1 MAWGSWWR
9 GRSGTGPGA
18 PGGSAERPSAQAVLG
33 AVADELS
40 ALHGEQWR
48 VEGEEVRGP
57 GALAVRLGE
66 PREDDPDRLE
76 LVFLADRDR
85 PETAVPDQLAG
96 ADGGF
101 GVGGFGVGGGTGG
114 GGAGGG
120 DQDPLRRGVE
130 VWASTAGAALI
141 ELVAHNGR
149 FAGHLDPTDPDG
161 LPGWHAIHGGV
172 VGWGT
177 GKRFHDVQDWLVR
190 NPVLPAL
197 APALGGD
204 LGRDQLVGVQVCFG
218 GGAGR
223 RTAEVRVHGEVHAAA
238 SAALAALDWPRVTE
252 GDAYARTFVL
262 LVRRAGARPP
272 AEVGLRAAGR
282 K

>member
-9 GRSGTGPGA
+9 GRSGTGPDASGK
-18 PGGSAERPSAQAVLG
+18 STERPSEQAVLG

-40 ALHGEQWR
+40 ALHGERWR

-57 GALAVRLGE
+57 GELAVRLGAA
-66 PREDDPDRLE
+66 PDDDPDRLE

-85 PETAVPDQLAG
+85 PETAVRDRVPRID
-96 ADGGF
+96 
-101 GVGGFGVGGGTGG
+101 
-114 GGAGGG
+114 GG
-120 DQDPLRRGVE
+120 DQDPVRRGVE
-130 VWASTAGAALI
+130 AWASTTGAALI

-149 FAGHLDPTDPDG
+149 FAGHLDPSDPDG

-177 GKRFHDVQDWLVR
+177 GRHFHDVQDWLVR

-204 LGRDQLVGVQVCFG
+204 LGRDQLVGVQVHFG
-218 GGAGR
+218 GSGGNGGSAGGAGQS
-223 RTAEVRVHGEVHAAA
+223 AEVWVHGEPHAAA
-238 SAALAALDWPRVTE
+238 SAALAGLDWPRVTE

-262 LVRRAGARPP
+262 LVRRAGTRPP
-272 AEVGLRAAGR
+272 ADVRLRAAER
-282 K
+282 R

>member
-1 MAWGSWWR
+1 M
-9 GRSGTGPGA
+9 
-18 PGGSAERPSAQAVLG
+18 
-33 AVADELS
+33 ADELS
-40 ALHGEQWR
+40 ALHGERWQ

-66 PREDDPDRLE
+66 PPDGDPHRLD
-76 LVFLADRDR
+76 LVFLVDRDR
-85 PETAVPDQLAG
+85 PETAVPDRITG
-96 ADGGF
+96 VDGGGSGGSGD
-101 GVGGFGVGGGTGG
+101 GVGDGS
-114 GGAGGG
+114 G
-120 DQDPLRRGVE
+120 DGDRDPVRRGVE

-149 FAGHLDPTDPDG
+149 FAGHLDPSDPDG
-161 LPGWHAIHGGV
+161 MPGWHAVHGGV

-204 LGRDQLVGVQVCFG
+204 LGRDQLVGVQVSFG
-218 GGAGR
+218 SGPDG
-223 RTAEVRVHGEVHAAA
+223 RTAEVLVHGEVHAAA
-238 SAALAALDWPRVTE
+238 SAALAALDWPRVAE
-252 GDAYARTFVL
+252 GESYARTFVL

-272 AEVGLRAAGR
+272 ADVGLRAAGR
-282 K
+282 A

>member
-1 MAWGSWWR
+1 MAWGSWRR

-18 PGGSAERPSAQAVLG
+18 PGGSTERPSAQVVLG

-40 ALHGEQWR
+40 ALHGEQWQ
-48 VEGEEVRGP
+48 VVGEEVRGP
-57 GALAVRLGE
+57 GALAVRIGE
-66 PREDDPDRLE
+66 PREDDPHRVE
-76 LVFLADRDR
+76 LLFLADRDR
-85 PETAVPDQLAG
+85 PETAVPDQLT
-96 ADGGF
+96 
-101 GVGGFGVGGGTGG
+101 GTGG
-114 GGAGGG
+114 GSGAGRGG
-120 DQDPLRRGVE
+120 DEDPLRRGVE

-149 FAGHLDPTDPDG
+149 FAGHLDPSDPDG
-161 LPGWHAIHGGV
+161 LPGWHAVHGGV

-197 APALGGD
+197 APALDGD
-204 LGRDQLVGVQVCFG
+204 LGRDQLVGVQVYFG

-238 SAALAALDWPRVTE
+238 SAALDALDWPRVAE

-282 K
+282 N

>member
-18 PGGSAERPSAQAVLG
+18 PGRSAERPSAQAVLG

-48 VEGEEVRGP
+48 VAGEEVRGP
-57 GALAVRLGE
+57 GELAVRLGA
-66 PREDDPDRLE
+66 PPDGDPHRVD
-76 LVFLADRDR
+76 LVFLVDRDR
-85 PETAVPDQLAG
+85 PETAVPDRVTVL
-96 ADGGF
+96 D
-101 GVGGFGVGGGTGG
+101 G
-114 GGAGGG
+114 GGADGG
-120 DQDPLRRGVE
+120 DQDPVRRGVE

-149 FAGHLDPTDPDG
+149 FAGHLDPSDPDG
-161 LPGWHAIHGGV
+161 LPGWHAVHGGV

-204 LGRDQLVGVQVCFG
+204 LGRDQLIGVQVSFGAG
-218 GGAGR
+218 GGGQS
-223 RTAEVRVHGEVHAAA
+223 AEVLVHGEPHAAA
-238 SAALAALDWPRVTE
+238 SAALAALDWPRVAE
-252 GDAYARTFVL
+252 GDSYARTFVL
-262 LVRRAGARPP
+262 LARRAGTRPP
-272 AEVGLRAAGR
+272 AGIGLRAAER
-282 K
+282 T

>member
-1 MAWGSWWR
+1 M
-9 GRSGTGPGA
+9 
-18 PGGSAERPSAQAVLG
+18 
-33 AVADELS
+33 ADELS
-40 ALHGEQWR
+40 ALHGESWR

-57 GALAVRLGE
+57 GELAVRLGE
-66 PREDDPDRLE
+66 IPAAVADGDPYRVDL
-76 LVFLADRDR
+76 LFLADRNR
-85 PETAVPDQLAG
+85 PETAVPDRVTLFEG
-96 ADGGF
+96 
-101 GVGGFGVGGGTGG
+101 GVGGGTGSD
-114 GGAGGG
+114 GG
-120 DQDPLRRGVE
+120 DQDPVRRAVE

-149 FAGHLDPTDPDG
+149 FAGHLDPADPDG

-197 APALGGD
+197 AEALGGD
-204 LGRDQLVGVQVCFG
+204 LGREQLVGVQVSFGAG
-218 GGAGR
+218 GGESR
-223 RTAEVRVHGEVHAAA
+223 AEVLVHGTPHPAA
-238 SAALAALDWPRVTE
+238 SRALAGLDWPRVAE
-252 GDAYARTFVL
+252 GDSHARTFVL

-282 K
+282 Q